1 MAWNVNIMPL
11 RTLDRL
17 GSGSV
22 ADTINGMNWAIKHNA
37 DVINLSLG
45 GTGYVQAM
53 QDAVNSAH
61 AQGILIVAAMGNCRT
76 EGPDCPEAN
85 PTLYPAAYNNVMAVA
100 ATNYYD
106 TWSAFS
112 QYGSHC
118 DIAAPGGEMT
128 YYHDPDGIYSTM
140 PTYDVYLTTGS
151 SYSKNYD
158 YLQGTSQATPY
169 VAGLAALILS
179 ADPTLSPTEVQS
191 LIENTAEDIG
201 NDGWDPNYGHGRIEA
216 AAALQA
222 LLPATPTLNPISN
235 GTNAADYLV
244 DWGGIANADQY
255 VLEEDDNS
263 SFSSPDTRYVGPDS
277 AYNVT
282 GQPGGDWYY
291 RVRAINSVGAS
302 VWSASVSTTVDPLAL
317 PDPTLSPINNPD
329 KSQDYTVGWRDTGAD
344 YYTLE
349 ESHTP
354 YFEAPTQVYSDT
366 GTAYTATD
374 QPLGTWYYRVRAFDV
389 NGDSSTWSN
398 IESTRVAP
406 YEVFLPLVLRNAP

>member
-1 MAWNVNIMPL
+1 
-11 RTLDRL
+11 
-17 GSGSV
+17 
-22 ADTINGMNWAIKHNA
+22 
-37 DVINLSLG
+37 
-45 GTGYVQAM
+45 
-53 QDAVNSAH
+53 
-61 AQGILIVAAMGNCRT
+61 
-76 EGPDCPEAN
+76 
-85 PTLYPAAYNNVMAVA
+85 
-100 ATNYYD
+100 
-106 TWSAFS
+106 
-112 QYGSHC
+112 
-118 DIAAPGGEMT
+118 
-128 YYHDPDGIYSTM
+128 
-140 PTYDVYLTTGS
+140 
-151 SYSKNYD
+151 
-158 YLQGTSQATPY
+158 
-169 VAGLAALILS
+169 LS

-302 VWSASVSTTVDPLAL
+302 VWSASVSTTVDPLLLDPPPAL
-317 PDPTLSPINNPD
+317 TTPINPE
-329 KSQDYTVGWRDTGAD
+329 KSQTYTVGWRDTGAD

-374 QPLGTWYYRVRAFDV
+374 QPLGTWYYRVRSFDV